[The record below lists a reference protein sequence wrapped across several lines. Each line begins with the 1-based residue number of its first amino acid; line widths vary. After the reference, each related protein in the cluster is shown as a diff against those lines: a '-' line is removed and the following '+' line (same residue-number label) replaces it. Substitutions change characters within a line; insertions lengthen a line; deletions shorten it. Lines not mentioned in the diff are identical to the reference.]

1 MQKYYTIII
10 VFFIT
15 CLFTNCNKPNNIDDD
30 ISKITLKFE
39 FYVDNAKLQQ
49 NDISLTTFRNA
60 AGNLYQ
66 IEDIQMIISKIKL
79 IRSDQSEVIFNND
92 DFVHYIDFED
102 TTTLSWTR
110 PKSYEEGVYKSIG
123 FTFGLDEEMNT
134 SGRFNNPPI
143 SDMFWPETLGGG
155 YHYMK
160 LNCKWNYVESLKE
173 LTPLNFHL
181 GRYPIYAA
189 SFNDPID
196 FVDNYFAVNFPISF
210 DVKEDEDKIF
220 IVKVDINQWFAEPNV
235 INFDDYVGVAIMQ
248 NQAIQTLAQQN
259 GPSVFSAELEVKRN
273 R

>member
-1 MQKYYTIII
+1 M
-10 VFFIT
+10 
-15 CLFTNCNKPNNIDDD
+15 
-30 ISKITLKFE
+30 KFE

-102 TTTLSWTR
+102 TTTLSWTL

-196 FVDNYFAVNFPISF
+196 FVDNYFEVNFPISF